1 MTLHYIN
8 KAFVT
13 YDNIDNQNN
22 LSFEIWDLYFKKN
35 TFPSIQIRNKLGTN
49 CLDNCRINSIEENNQ
64 DSIDSKITI
73 YNDNKLE
80 NIGSI
85 TKKEKSIKNKIIDTN
100 PKMNNSSLNKIN
112 TLIKENCLEKQDSL
126 NLDKNTKLNK
136 KRRRK
141 RKSNQNSY
149 NKENNLSID
158 NIIRKC
164 KSLVLNASLK
174 FLNDQIS
181 KIYKGDI
188 GQGIYIKKL
197 FDIGQKQ
204 KNDNSIN
211 YTRQLF
217 YMSLKEIFSANI
229 SPKFTSFL
237 PNHNKIVINRA
248 LSETDKNKREKFFKI
263 FNLTFKDCLDIFI
276 GDNNKAEFDGFPKFE
291 DIESNL
297 DDDIYYKNKIKLSLF
312 NFENIL
318 KNTKPRKKMNEAE

>member
-1 MTLHYIN
+1 MTLNYMN
-8 KAFVT
+8 KIFL
-13 YDNIDNQNN
+13 YNDNLDNQNN

-35 TFPSIQIRNKLGTN
+35 NFPSIQIRNKLNTN
-49 CLDNCRINSIEENNQ
+49 CLDNNSIEENSQ
-64 DSIDSKITI
+64 DSIDSKISLN
-73 YNDNKLE
+73 NDKQLANITSMSKKGKLL
-80 NIGSI
+80 
-85 TKKEKSIKNKIIDTN
+85 KNKILDTN
-100 PKMNNSSLNKIN
+100 DKKNNFSINKNNNNIS
-112 TLIKENCLEKQDSL
+112 IKDNCLEKQDCI
-126 NLDKNTKLNK
+126 NLDKNTKMSK
-136 KRRRK
+136 KRGRK

-164 KSLVLNASLK
+164 KSLVLNAALK
-174 FLNDQIS
+174 FLNEQIS
-181 KIYKGDI
+181 KIYEGNI
-188 GQGIYIKKL
+188 GQGIHIKKL
-197 FDIGQKQ
+197 FDNGQKL

-211 YTRQLF
+211 YTRQFF
-217 YMSLKEIFSANI
+217 YMPLKEIFSANI